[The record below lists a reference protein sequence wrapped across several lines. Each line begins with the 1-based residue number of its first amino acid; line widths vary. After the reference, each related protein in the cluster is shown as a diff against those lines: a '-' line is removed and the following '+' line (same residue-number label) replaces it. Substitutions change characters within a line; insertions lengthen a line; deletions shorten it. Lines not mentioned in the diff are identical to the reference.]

1 MDKITSFDRVV
12 AVLGLGPE
20 QYKSS
25 VLLKEWV
32 QKNKDD
38 KYVPP
43 ELLKHWRFI
52 EDERINL
59 PE

>member
-1 MDKITSFDRVV
+1 VSLT
-12 AVLGLGPE
+12 VLGLGPE

-25 VLLKEWV
+25 VRLKEWV
-32 QKNKDD
+32 RKNKDD

-43 ELLKHWRFI
+43 ELLKHWGFI

>member
-1 MDKITSFDRVV
+1 MDKMTSFDRVV
-12 AVLGLGPE
+12 TVLGLGPE

-25 VLLKEWV
+25 VRLKEWV
-32 QKNKDD
+32 RKNKDD

-43 ELLKHWRFI
+43 ELLKHWGFI

>member
-1 MDKITSFDRVV
+1 MASFDRVV
-12 AVLGLGPE
+12 TVLGLGPE

-25 VLLKEWV
+25 VRLKEWV
-32 QKNKDD
+32 RKNKDD

-43 ELLKHWRFI
+43 ELLKHWGFI
-52 EDERINL
+52 EDERISL